1 MSKGVRSEVIENQR
15 KKLKERKKR
24 KKQWLTEA
32 KNKEYKIYPS
42 CYSTIIHLQWYC
54 STMPKKITILQ
65 V

>member
-1 MSKGVRSEVIENQR
+1 MGSWEQLECKDD
-15 KKLKERKKR
+15 KK
-24 KKQWLTEA
+24 A

-42 CYSTIIHLQWYC
+42 CYSTIIHLRWYC